1 MEILQN
7 IGLGI
12 GHISDPYILG
22 MIVLG
27 VAIGIVV
34 GSIPGLTAT
43 MAVGLA
49 IPITFGMEAMP
60 GLALLI
66 SLYVGGLTGGLI
78 SAILLNIPGTPSS
91 ICTTFDGYPMAR
103 KNPGKAL
110 GYGVVSSFLGGG
122 LSYIVLLTLAPLCA
136 DLTVKMGS
144 FEFFSLVMC
153 AMVMIADSTEGS
165 FLKAAIAGFI
175 GMLISTVGIAP
186 IDGTTRFTFGF
197 FELSSG
203 FDMTAMLLGLFALPQ
218 LLLDVRRP
226 QSVAADYPL
235 DFKDVLPSWKE
246 IKESGWN
253 IFRSSA
259 IGTGVGIL
267 PGAGAVTASIVAYNQ
282 AKNASDEP
290 ETFGKGNKDGI
301 IASEA
306 ANNAVSG
313 GSMVP
318 LLTLG
323 IPGSP
328 VAALLLSGLIIKD
341 LQPGPSLFI
350 VNPGIVYGL
359 FMSFIMANIV
369 MFILMIGLLRP
380 FALLLKVR
388 LCYLVPFI
396 LSMCVIGSFVINNRI
411 FDIWVLIGFGLLGF
425 ALLRSGFPLGPLVLG
440 LILGPIAELHLR
452 EGLTNSYG
460 SFSPLWE
467 RPVSLAFLILAVI
480 VFVYPRISAYRR
492 KKKRAQLA
500 NTQAL

>member
-1 MEILQN
+1 MEILNN
-7 IGLGI
+7 ILLGI
-12 GHISDPYILG
+12 HAVSDIYILG

-27 VAIGIVV
+27 VAVGIIIGA
-34 GSIPGLTAT
+34 IPGLTAT

-49 IPITFGMEAMP
+49 IPITFGMQAMP

-91 ICTTFDGYPMAR
+91 ICTTFDGYPMGR

-110 GYGVVSSFLGGG
+110 GYAIMASFLGGG

-136 DLTVKMGS
+136 DMAVRLGS

-165 FLKAAIAGFI
+165 FLKAAMAGFA

-186 IDGTTRFTFGF
+186 IDGVTRFTFDM
-197 FELSSG
+197 FELSNG

-218 LLLDVRRP
+218 ILMDVRRP
-226 QSVAADYPL
+226 QSAPPDYPL
-235 DFKDVLPSWKE
+235 AFRDVLPTWADLKDSA
-246 IKESGWN
+246 WN

-259 IGTGVGIL
+259 IGTWVGIL

-282 AKNASDEP
+282 AKNASSHP
-290 ETFGKGNKDGI
+290 ETFGTGDKDGI

-313 GSMVP
+313 GAMVP

-341 LQPGPSLFI
+341 LQPGPALFAT
-350 VNPGIVYGL
+350 NPGIVYGL
-359 FMSFIMANIV
+359 FIAFIVANV
-369 MFILMIGLLRP
+369 AMLILMLGLLRP
-380 FALLLKVR
+380 FAMLLKVR
-388 LCYLVPFI
+388 LCYLAPFI
-396 LSMCVIGSFVINNRI
+396 LAMCVIGSFVINNRML
-411 FDIWVLIGFGLLGF
+411 DVWVLIGFGLLGF
-425 ALLRSGFPLGPLVLG
+425 LMTRTGFPLGPMVLG
-440 LILGPIAELHLR
+440 LILGPIAELHIR
-452 EGLTNSYG
+452 EGLTSSQG
-460 SFSPLWE
+460 SFAPLVE
-467 RPVSLAFLILAVI
+467 RPVSLAFLVLAVL
-480 VFVYPRISAYRR
+480 VFVWPRYSAYRR
-492 KKKRAQLA
+492 RKAQTA
-500 NTQAL
+500 RGAA